1 MKKLLFIALFFI
13 SISIYAQ
20 PNSEVFLSD
29 ITWLNEKV
37 ELVNLKNISNK
48 EGYDNQPSFADD
60 TTVLFSSTRNGQTD
74 IKSYKISTDENSWLT
89 NTSIGSEYSPL
100 KIPDIEAISAIRLD
114 NDGLQ
119 RLYQYS
125 PASGTSKVLLTDL
138 KVGYHVWFNAT
149 ILVTSVLG
157 DNRMDLVVSNLKDST
172 SETVQK
178 NVGRSLHKIPNSNLI
193 SFISNE
199 NGTSSIKSL
208 DPISG
213 AIDTIIILPDPVQDI
228 CWLTDNII
236 LIPDG
241 RMITQ
246 LNIVDGNRS
255 ILHQFKK
262 DEINRISRMAVSADG
277 KHLAFVS
284 EE

>member
-1 MKKLLFIALFFI
+1 
-13 SISIYAQ
+13 
-20 PNSEVFLSD
+20 
-29 ITWLNEKV
+29 
-37 ELVNLKNISNK
+37 
-48 EGYDNQPSFADD
+48 
-60 TTVLFSSTRNGQTD
+60 
-74 IKSYKISTDENSWLT
+74 
-89 NTSIGSEYSPL
+89 
-100 KIPDIEAISAIRLD
+100 
-114 NDGLQ
+114 
-119 RLYQYS
+119 
-125 PASGTSKVLLTDL
+125 
-138 KVGYHVWFNAT
+138 
-149 ILVTSVLG
+149 
-157 DNRMDLVVSNLKDST
+157 
-172 SETVQK
+172 
-178 NVGRSLHKIPNSNLI
+178 LI